1 MQLLQSRK
9 ERLKKFRLV
18 RDSRLFTVLYFSV
31 RSSRSSALRYGLPSS
46 MSLKI
51 TQEEGAVW
59 QKARKNLSRHPP
71 PLPPRAI
78 IPDVHPS
85 VHLKIKIAVTV
96 RRCISKRSREKIG
109 DCEQSNGIRTL
120 DFCDTRAA
128 LATLSRG
135 RKPKMREYQR
145 YKIK

>member
-1 MQLLQSRK
+1 MEI
-9 ERLKKFRLV
+9 ERFALRPAIFHESQNYLGGGGGLAEGEKKFI
-18 RDSRLFTVLYFSV
+18 
-31 RSSRSSALRYGLPSS
+31 SSP
-46 MSLKI
+46 
-51 TQEEGAVW
+51 
-59 QKARKNLSRHPP
+59 PP

>member
-1 MQLLQSRK
+1 MA
-9 ERLKKFRLV
+9 EGEKKFI
-18 RDSRLFTVLYFSV
+18 
-31 RSSRSSALRYGLPSS
+31 SSP
-46 MSLKI
+46 
-51 TQEEGAVW
+51 
-59 QKARKNLSRHPP
+59 PP

-145 YKIK
+145 YKIKRCNKKATDTTNFFQVNTYKELHATS